1 MMIRLIAPA
10 RPRAAVA
17 LLTTACCLGLLVG
30 TSPAGAAPS
39 PAPKEPIQRIVYGPT
54 SPPNAPGQEL
64 TLQRITIAPS
74 AKLPEHFHEGTQ
86 VATVR
91 AGVLTYN
98 VVSGT
103 VQVARVDGSTS
114 LVTGPR
120 VIRLRTG
127 DAVVETQA
135 LVHYG
140 ANTGKQPV
148 VIEIAALIRAGA
160 ALATPVGDV
169 EAGTTAVHVE
179 TTLASQSRT
188 LHEVGAAA
196 EKTYGWNRLTG
207 TTMVDDQPVDIELL
221 ASVDYV
227 SGNGQF
233 SGFITFTYADGSTL
247 GTSMQG
253 SALLD
258 PATGDTAFAA
268 TLGVIG
274 GTGTYAT
281 TSGSGM
287 FTGTRRVALG
297 GEVTA
302 TFDLGIALT

>member
-1 MMIRLIAPA
+1 VT
-10 RPRAAVA
+10 AA
-17 LLTTACCLGLLVG
+17 CGLGLLVG

-39 PAPKEPIQRIVYGPT
+39 PAPKEPIQRTVYGPT
-54 SPPNAPGQEL
+54 APANAPGQEL
-64 TLQRITIAPS
+64 TLQRITIAPG

-103 VQVARVDGSTS
+103 VQVTRVDGSTS

-127 DAVVETQA
+127 DAVVETES

-140 ANTGKQPV
+140 ANTGKQPA

-160 ALATPVGDV
+160 ALATPVGDD
-169 EAGTTAVHVE
+169 EAGTTAVHME

-188 LHEVGAAA
+188 LHDVGAAA
-196 EKTYGWNRLTG
+196 EKTYGWNLLTG
-207 TTMVDDQPVDIELL
+207 TTMVDDQPVGIEML

-233 SGFITFTYADGSTL
+233 SGFVTFTYADGSTL

-258 PATGDTAFAA
+258 PATGDTAFASS
-268 TLGVIG
+268 LGVIG

-281 TSGSGM
+281 TTGSGT
-287 FTGTRRVALG
+287 FAGTRRAALG

>member
-1 MMIRLIAPA
+1 MTTRLIGSA
-10 RPRAAVA
+10 RSRAAVA
-17 LLTTACCLGLLVG
+17 LVTTACGLSLLFG
-30 TSPAGAAPS
+30 TSLAGAAPS
-39 PAPKEPIQRIVYGPT
+39 PAPKDPIQRIVYGPT
-54 SPPNAPGQEL
+54 TPANAPGQEL
-64 TLQRITIAPS
+64 TLQRITIAPG
-74 AKLPEHFHEGTQ
+74 AKLPQHFHEGTQ

-103 VQVARVDGSTS
+103 VQVTRVDGSTTS
-114 LVTGPR
+114 VTGPR
-120 VIRLRTG
+120 VIRVRTG
-127 DAVVETQA
+127 DALVETQS

-148 VIEIAALIRAGA
+148 ILEIAALIHAGA
-160 ALATPVGDV
+160 PLATPVGDDD
-169 EAGTTAVHVE
+169 AGTTAVHME
-179 TTLASQSRT
+179 TTLTSQSST
-188 LHEVGAAA
+188 PHQVGAAA
-196 EKTYGWNRLTG
+196 EKIYGWNLLTG
-207 TTMVDDQPVDIELL
+207 VTMVDDQPVGIEML
-221 ASVDYV
+221 ASVNYV

-247 GTSMQG
+247 GASMQG

-274 GTGTYAT
+274 GTGTHAT

-287 FTGTRRVALG
+287 FTGTRRSALG
-297 GEVTA
+297 GAVTA